1 MVGLPIGLE
10 VHSDDLFPYAL
21 QVDQV
26 YDRLVVQFEKIGL
39 VFLGVDALAVAEE
52 RQVFQGDVTFFGDD
66 LPEGGAL
73 DGAGESGYDCHLFVV
88 AQVHLHGVVGGR
100 GLLLLDGAL
109 GGVH

>member
-1 MVGLPIGLE
+1 M
-10 VHSDDLFPYAL
+10 A
-21 QVDQV
+21 
-26 YDRLVVQFEKIGL
+26 
-39 VFLGVDALAVAEE
+39 
-52 RQVFQGDVTFFGDD
+52 FFGDD